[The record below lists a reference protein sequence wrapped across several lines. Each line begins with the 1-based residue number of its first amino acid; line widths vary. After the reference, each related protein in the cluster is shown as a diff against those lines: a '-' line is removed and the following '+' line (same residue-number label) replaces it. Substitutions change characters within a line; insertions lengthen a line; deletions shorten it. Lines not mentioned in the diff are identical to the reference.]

1 MYSFS
6 LPAQVARYDGAL
18 DTVGEVCRPLGQR
31 VLVIGGH
38 TAIEVVRER
47 LLASLARAELTLAGL
62 DWYGGLCSPEI
73 VAGQAAKARELGAEV
88 IIAVGGGKAIDT
100 AKSVA
105 KACGVPVVAIP
116 TIAATCAAFSTV
128 SATYRPDGS
137 FLALEQLPA
146 APVAVL
152 IDSGVIARAPLR
164 WLAAGM
170 GDTLAKWY
178 EIRAVSAGREVDGP
192 TLAAQMNGRL
202 CYDLI
207 ERFGAGAVAAVKA
220 GTASPALE
228 AVLDSIFAYAGM
240 TSIMG
245 VGAHSAAA
253 HGVYIGFASLEKTR
267 ELGHGFLVGYGNL
280 VLLVLEKRPDAEI
293 IEAIHLARACSV
305 PYQLS
310 HIAQLSREEL
320 QQIARASAGN
330 SEMAHMPFPVSAADV
345 LVAMDRLEVLGAGI

>member
-6 LPAQVARYDGAL
+6 LPARVARYDGAL
-18 DTVGEVCRPLGQR
+18 DDVGEVCRPLARR

-38 TAIEVVRER
+38 TAISVVRER
-47 LLASLARAELTLAGL
+47 LLASLAGAGLTLLGME
-62 DWYGGLCSPEI
+62 WYGGLCSPEN
-73 VAGQAAKARELGAEV
+73 VAVQAAKAGEKGAEL

-137 FLALEQLPA
+137 FLALDQLPA

-152 IDSGVIARAPLR
+152 IDTGVIAHAPLR

-178 EIRAVSAGREVDGP
+178 EIRAVSAGREPDGP

-207 ERFGAGAVAAVKA
+207 ERFGAGAVAAIHA
-220 GTASPALE
+220 AQPSPALD
-228 AVLDSIFAYAGM
+228 AVLDSIFTYAGM

-280 VLLVLEKRPDAEI
+280 VLLALEKRPDADI
-293 IEAIHLARACSV
+293 IEAIRLAKACSV
-305 PYQLS
+305 PYQLA
-310 HIAQLSREEL
+310 HIAPLSRDEL
-320 QQIARASAGN
+320 MQIARASAGN
-330 SEMAHMPFPVSAADV
+330 SEMAHMPFPVSAEDV
-345 LVAMDRLEVLGAGI
+345 LAAMDRLEVLGTGI

>member
-18 DTVGEVCRPLGQR
+18 DDVGEACFGLGTR
-31 VLVIGGH
+31 VWVLGGH
-38 TAIEVVRER
+38 TALSVVRER
-47 LLASLARAELTLAGL
+47 LLASLGKAGL
-62 DWYGGLCSPEI
+62 TVLGCDWFGGLCTPANI
-73 VAGQAAKARELGAEV
+73 TAQAARGRALEADLIV
-88 IIAVGGGKAIDT
+88 AVGGGKAIDT
-100 AKSVA
+100 GKAVA
-105 KACGVPVVAIP
+105 KACGIPVVAVP

-128 SATYRPDGS
+128 SAVYQPDGS

-146 APVAVL
+146 APVAVF
-152 IDSGVIARAPLR
+152 IDCGVIAASPLR

-178 EIRAVSAGREVDGP
+178 EIRAVSAGREPDGP
-192 TLAAQMNGRL
+192 TLAATMNGRL

-207 ERFGAGAVAAVKA
+207 ARFGAGAVAAQQA
-220 GTASPALE
+220 GKSSEALE
-228 AVLDSIFAYAGM
+228 AVLDSIFTYAGM

-280 VLLVLEKRPDAEI
+280 VLLALEKRSDEELL
-293 IEAIHLARACSV
+293 EAIRLAKACGV
-305 PYQLS
+305 PYQLA
-310 HIAQLSREEL
+310 HIAPLSDEEL
-320 QQIARASAGN
+320 HQIADVSAHN
-330 SEMAHMPFPVSAADV
+330 SETGHMPFAVSTEDVMAA
-345 LVAMDRLEVLGAGI
+345 MQRIEKLGAGI